1 MIVCLVALLAAA
13 PARKK
18 GWDWRQTMT
27 PHFKILHQ
35 SPWLPPGLAVGMERV
50 HFRLRMDLGAFSPWM
65 AKERI
70 SLYVYRDLA
79 SYVQGEFNP
88 PPWSNGVAV
97 YDRKAVAMPAMQETS
112 QMLRILSHETAHLL
126 FVSYFRERRRDPPR
140 WLNEGLAMVEEA
152 ESRERPE
159 TSLWYESMVDMKPA
173 AWLPMARF
181 FEITPTEDLHDDK
194 AQVAGWYVQAYSVI
208 QFLVRRHTSLQFKSF
223 CAQLRDGKAVPEA
236 LWLVFR
242 YRSVGDFERQWR
254 LWLADPVHRRRAGAL
269 RASRASG
276 GRR

>member
-1 MIVCLVALLAAA
+1 
-13 PARKK
+13 
-18 GWDWRQTMT
+18 MT
-27 PHFKILHQ
+27 PHFHILHQ
-35 SPWLPPGLAVGMERV
+35 SPWLPPGLAVGMERI
-50 HFRLRMDLGAFSPWM
+50 HSRLRMDLGAFSPWM
-65 AKERI
+65 SKERI
-70 SLYVYRDLA
+70 SLYVYRDLP

-97 YDRKAVAMPAMQETS
+97 YDRKAVAIPAMKETS
-112 QMLRILSHETAHLL
+112 QMLRILSHETTHLL
-126 FVSYFRERRRDPPR
+126 FVSYFRERKRDPPR

-159 TSLWYESMVDMKPA
+159 SSLWYENMVEMKPA

-181 FEITPTEDLHDDK
+181 FAISPTEDLHDDK

-208 QFLVRRHTSLQFKSF
+208 HFLVRQHTNLQFKSF
-223 CAQLRDGKAVPEA
+223 CAHLRDGKTVPEA

-242 YRSVGDFERQWR
+242 YRSVGDFERKWR
-254 LWLADPVHRRRAGAL
+254 LWLADPVHRRRVGAL